1 MNAAMP
7 DYARGP
13 AFAGPGVW
21 LKGNLHC
28 HTTES
33 DGALSPS
40 DAAAGYAALGH
51 DFLALTDH
59 DRITDPRT
67 VNAHGLVLVPS
78 VELTAGGG
86 EFGTEYHL
94 LGIGIDPGTDLPA
107 RTSTGAVSS
116 AWLRAHGAAT
126 FAAHPHWSG
135 LTMSDLLALQIDGLE
150 AVNTGTVLDSLK
162 GDSFAIWDEGLIR
175 GRAWSAIATDDT
187 HWHTFERGRGWTMIH
202 AEARTPDAIVAA
214 LKAGRFYASTGPEIH
229 DAWAAVSSDG
239 ASLHVHVRT
248 SPVAAIYVSGPG
260 SNSEMAYHPDASHLL
275 SVPTDTAPPMLTAHH
290 FTIDL
295 AREGKRPVVGVGTG
309 RRHVR
314 VACMDWMQRR
324 AWTNPIFF

>member
-1 MNAAMP
+1 MDASETVP
-7 DYARGP
+7 GRGP
-13 AFAGPGVW
+13 AFAGPGTW

-59 DRITDPRT
+59 DRITDPQA
-67 VNAHGLVLVPS
+67 VDAHGLILVPS
-78 VELTAGGG
+78 VELTAADG
-86 EFGTEYHL
+86 ELGTEFHL
-94 LGIGIDPGTDLPA
+94 LGIGIAPGITLPPPS
-107 RTSTGAVSS
+107 TSGAVSS

-126 FAAHPHWSG
+126 FVAHPHWSG
-135 LTMSDLLALQIDGLE
+135 LTTADVLALQIDGLE
-150 AVNTGTVLDSLK
+150 VMNTGTVLDSLK
-162 GDSFAIWDEGLIR
+162 GDGSAMWDEGLLR
-175 GRAWSAIATDDT
+175 GRTWSAIATDDT
-187 HWHTFERGRGWTMIH
+187 HWHTIERGRGWTMIH
-202 AEARTPDAIVAA
+202 AEARTPEAIVAA
-214 LKAGRFYASTGPEIH
+214 LRAGRFYASTGPEIH
-229 DAWAAVSSDG
+229 DAWVEVSADG
-239 ASLHVHVRT
+239 RTLHVHVRT

-260 SNSEMAYHPDASHLL
+260 TNSGMAYHPDATQLAT
-275 SVPTDTAPPMLTAHH
+275 VPTGTMPPMITAHD

-295 AREGKRPVVGVGTG
+295 GRTARRPFAGQGSG

-324 AWTNPIFF
+324 AWTNPILF

>member
-1 MNAAMP
+1 MDESKSDP
-7 DYARGP
+7 PRGP
-13 AFAGPGVW
+13 AFVGPGVW

-28 HTTES
+28 HTTKS

-59 DRITDPRT
+59 DRITDPRK
-67 VNAHGLVLVPS
+67 VDAHGLVLVPS
-78 VELTAGGG
+78 VELTASDG
-86 EFGTEYHL
+86 ELGTEFHL
-94 LGIGIDPGTDLPA
+94 LGIGIAPGTKLPA
-107 RTSTGAVSS
+107 RTNAGAVSS

-126 FAAHPHWSG
+126 FVAHPHWSG
-135 LTMSDLLALQIDGLE
+135 LTMADLLSLQIDGLE

-162 GDSFAIWDEGLIR
+162 GDSFAIWDEGLMR

-187 HWHTFERGRGWTMIH
+187 HWHTFERGRGWTMVH
-202 AEARTPDAIVAA
+202 AEARTPQAIVAA
-214 LKAGRFYASTGPEIH
+214 LRAGRFYASTGPEIH
-229 DAWAAVSSDG
+229 DAWAVVSEDG
-239 ASLHVHVRT
+239 EALHVHVRT

-260 SNSEMAYHPDASHLL
+260 SHSDMAYHSDATHLAT
-275 SVPTDTAPPMLTAHH
+275 VPTDTMPPMITAHD
-290 FTIDL
+290 FKIDL
-295 AREGKRPVVGVGTG
+295 GRKGKRPFAGKGSG

-324 AWTNPIFF
+324 AWTNPILF

>member
-1 MNAAMP
+1 MDESKSDP
-7 DYARGP
+7 PRGP
-13 AFAGPGVW
+13 AFVGPGVW

-28 HTTES
+28 HTTKS

-59 DRITDPRT
+59 DRITEPRK
-67 VNAHGLVLVPS
+67 VDAHGLTLVPS
-78 VELTAGGG
+78 VELTAADG
-86 EFGTEYHL
+86 ELGTEFHL
-94 LGIGIDPGTDLPA
+94 LGIGIKPGTKLPS
-107 RTSTGAVSS
+107 RTNSGAVSS

-126 FAAHPHWSG
+126 FVAHPHWSG
-135 LTMSDLLALQIDGLE
+135 LTIADLVALQIDGLE
-150 AVNTGTVLDSLK
+150 AINSGTVLDSLK
-162 GDSFAIWDEGLIR
+162 GDSFAIWDEGLLR

-187 HWHTFERGRGWTMIH
+187 HWHSFERGRGWTMVH
-202 AEARTPDAIVAA
+202 AEARTPQAIVAA
-214 LKAGRFYASTGPEIH
+214 LRSGRFYASTGPEIH
-229 DAWAAVSSDG
+229 DAWAEVSEDG
-239 ASLHVHVRT
+239 TSLHVHVQT
-248 SPVAAIYVSGPG
+248 SPVASIYVSGPG
-260 SNSEMAYHPDASHLL
+260 SNSAMAYHPDATRLTM
-275 SVPTDTAPPMLTAHH
+275 VPTDTMPPTITAHE

-295 AREGKRPVVGVGTG
+295 GRKGKRPFAGKGTG

>member
-1 MNAAMP
+1 MDALKSDP
-7 DYARGP
+7 PRGP
-13 AFAGPGVW
+13 AFVGPGMW

-28 HTTES
+28 HTTKS

-59 DRITDPRT
+59 DRITDPRK
-67 VNAHGLVLVPS
+67 VDAHGLTLVPS
-78 VELTAGGG
+78 VELTAADG
-86 EFGTEYHL
+86 ELGTEFHL
-94 LGIGIDPGTDLPA
+94 LGIGIKPGTKLPS
-107 RTSTGAVSS
+107 RTNSGAVSS

-126 FAAHPHWSG
+126 FVAHPHWSG
-135 LTMSDLLALQIDGLE
+135 LTIADLVALQIDGLE
-150 AVNTGTVLDSLK
+150 AINSGTVLDSLK
-162 GDSFAIWDEGLIR
+162 GDSFAIWDEGLLR

-187 HWHTFERGRGWTMIH
+187 HWHSFERGRGWTMVH
-202 AEARTPDAIVAA
+202 AEARTPQAIVAA
-214 LKAGRFYASTGPEIH
+214 LRSGRFYASTGPEIH
-229 DAWAAVSSDG
+229 DAWAEVSEDG
-239 ASLHVHVRT
+239 TSLHVHVRT
-248 SPVAAIYVSGPG
+248 SPVASIYVSGPG
-260 SNSEMAYHPDASHLL
+260 SNSAMAYHPDATRLTT
-275 SVPTDTAPPMLTAHH
+275 VPTDTMPPTITVHD

-295 AREGKRPVVGVGTG
+295 GRKGKRPFAGKGTG